1 MTEILTIKRKRDTK
15 QAIGY
20 TWVANFI
27 SLEEL
32 NRRIEEYNQKY
43 PEEYYEICTNADLIN
58 LLPKPRRRYDCEDIV
73 EKITDFTTEIEEMSD
88 ALDEMKNMCRD
99 ILERCKKLGDYG
111 DD

>member
-20 TWVANFI
+20 TWVANSI

-43 PEEYYEICTNADLIN
+43 PEEYYEICTNEDLIN

-99 ILERCKKLGDYG
+99 ISERCKKLGDYG

>member
-1 MTEILTIKRKRDTK
+1 MKGTLAIKRKTDTK

-20 TWVANFI
+20 TWICESVSLDEINQRI
-27 SLEEL
+27 SEL
-32 NRRIEEYNQKY
+32 NSKY
-43 PEEYYEICTNADLIN
+43 PDEYYEICTNEDLIN

-99 ILERCKKLGDYG
+99 ISERCKKLGDYG

>member
-1 MTEILTIKRKRDTK
+1 MTEILTIKRKKDTK

-43 PEEYYEICTNADLIN
+43 PEEYYEICTNEDLIN

-88 ALDEMKNMCRD
+88 ALDEMKNMYRD
-99 ILERCKKLGDYG
+99 ISERCKKLGDYG